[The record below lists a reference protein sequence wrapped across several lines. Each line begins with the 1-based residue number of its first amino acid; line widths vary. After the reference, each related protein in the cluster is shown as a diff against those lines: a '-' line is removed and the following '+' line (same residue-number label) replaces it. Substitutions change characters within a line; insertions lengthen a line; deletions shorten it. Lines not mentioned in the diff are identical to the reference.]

1 MPFRDKMRSRRRTHV
16 HEMLRRPGYIVKKKK
31 KEINILGILQPQRIC
46 QTRRRLKSIISIE
59 MNYGGSLL
67 YKFGK
72 FLPVKDRP
80 FITFELSVMTG
91 TVSPQ

>member
-1 MPFRDKMRSRRRTHV
+1 
-16 HEMLRRPGYIVKKKK
+16 
-31 KEINILGILQPQRIC
+31 
-46 QTRRRLKSIISIE
+46 

-80 FITFELSVMTG
+80 FITFELSAMTG
-91 TVSPQ
+91 TVSPQQRSTCGQLGLGVAGYYCLELK